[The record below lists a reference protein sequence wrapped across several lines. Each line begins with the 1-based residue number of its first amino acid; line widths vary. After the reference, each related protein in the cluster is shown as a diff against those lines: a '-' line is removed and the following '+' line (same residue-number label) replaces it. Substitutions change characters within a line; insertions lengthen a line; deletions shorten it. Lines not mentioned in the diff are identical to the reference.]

1 VARPVRR
8 RLVPLALTVLA
19 AACTDPMVP
28 SHAPVYVFADAFGDV
43 FHWPTDRL
51 PVRFFA
57 DSRSNMPALVAD
69 AVTAWERQFLYG
81 EFRGIMVNDSTAA
94 DVIVHWA
101 DSVPPAADPDQG
113 PPVDA
118 CGGLTQGVLD
128 STGLAFAAPFETQ
141 ISILTGTVYS
151 AGQVQACLRR
161 VVIHELGH
169 TLGILREAP
178 DTQAIMYV
186 TPRVRLP
193 AAIDRR
199 TMEVL
204 YHTTSTL
211 SPPPR

>member
-1 VARPVRR
+1 MRP
-8 RLVPLALTVLA
+8 RLLPLALAVLA

-28 SHAPVYVFADAFGDV
+28 SHAPVYAFADAFGDV
-43 FHWPTDRL
+43 FHWPADRL

-57 DSRSNMPALVAD
+57 DPRSNMPSLVAD

-81 EFRGIMVNDSTAA
+81 EFRGVMVNDSTAA
-94 DVIVHWA
+94 DVIVRWT
-101 DSVPPAADPDQG
+101 DSVPPATDPDQG

-118 CGGLTQGVLD
+118 CGGVTQGVLD
-128 STGLAFAAPFETQ
+128 STGQAFAQPFETE
-141 ISILTGTVYS
+141 ISILTGTVYT
-151 AGQVQACLRR
+151 AAQVQACVSR

-178 DTQAIMYV
+178 DTLAIMFR

-193 AAIDRR
+193 AAIDRN

-204 YHTTSTL
+204 YNTPSTL
-211 SPPPR
+211 KPPPP